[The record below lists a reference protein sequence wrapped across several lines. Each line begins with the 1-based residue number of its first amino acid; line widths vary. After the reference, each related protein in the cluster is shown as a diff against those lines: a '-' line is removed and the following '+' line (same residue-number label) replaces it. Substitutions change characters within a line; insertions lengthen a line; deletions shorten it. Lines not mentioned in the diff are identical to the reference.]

1 MKIVLLDEATATVRV
16 PEISRFFG
24 IVVFMNFNDH
34 PPPHF
39 HVRYGEQKAMVAIE
53 SPTVLEG
60 ELSPRALGLVME
72 WAAAHR
78 RELLEDWELARQQQ
92 PLKRIAPLE

>member
-1 MKIVLLDEATATVRV
+1 VVHDRVV

-24 IVVFMNFNDH
+24 IVVFMNYQDH

-39 HVRYGEQKAMVAIE
+39 HVRYAERRAIVAIE
-53 SPTVLEG
+53 SPAVLEG
-60 ELSPRALGLVME
+60 NLSLRALGLVME

-78 RELLEDWELARQQQ
+78 RGTARGLEPCAAAAAAEAHRAAGVDTC
-92 PLKRIAPLE
+92 

>member
-1 MKIVLLDEATATVRV
+1 VKIVLLDEATATVRV

>member
-1 MKIVLLDEATATVRV
+1 MYHRPV
-16 PEISRFFG
+16 PEICRFFG
-24 IVVFMNFNDH
+24 IVVFMNYNDH

-39 HVRYGEQKAMVAIE
+39 HVRYAEQKAIVAIE
-53 SPTVLEG
+53 SPMLLEG

-78 RELLEDWELARQQQ
+78 PGIARGLESGASTATSE
-92 PLKRIAPLE
+92 PNCTIGVKPC